1 LTIRDI
7 WISCKKVTKILVSM
21 DEKLVARVD
30 REARRLGLT
39 RSSYL
44 ARLAEREVGEPKG
57 PGADPKVHQALRNL
71 DRLFAE
77 NPHPGDITE
86 IVRRM
91 RDSR

>member
-1 LTIRDI
+1 M
-7 WISCKKVTKILVSM
+7 TKILVSM

-30 REARRLGLT
+30 REARRLGLS
-39 RSSYL
+39 RSAYL
-44 ARLAEREVGEPKG
+44 ARLAEREVGEATG
-57 PGADPKVHQALRNL
+57 PGNDPKVHQALRNL

>member
-1 LTIRDI
+1 MTRWDI
-7 WISCKKVTKILVSM
+7 WISCKGMTKILVSM

-39 RSSYL
+39 RSAYL
-44 ARLAEREVGEPKG
+44 ARLAEREVGEAKG
-57 PGADPKVHQALRNL
+57 PGNDPKVHQALRNL

-86 IVRRM
+86 IIRKM